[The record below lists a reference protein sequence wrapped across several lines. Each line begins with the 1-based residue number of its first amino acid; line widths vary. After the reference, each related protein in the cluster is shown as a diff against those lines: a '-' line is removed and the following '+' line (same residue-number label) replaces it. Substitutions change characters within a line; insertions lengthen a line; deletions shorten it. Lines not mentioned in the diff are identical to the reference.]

1 MHWLDPTGSRDELG
15 LRTQG
20 HERGYC
26 ESVADKA
33 WKKCGH
39 NVVFCLL
46 KYSEKHY
53 NGT

>member
-26 ESVADKA
+26 ESVAKGMLDAYKT
-33 WKKCGH
+33 KI
-39 NVVFCLL
+39 
-46 KYSEKHY
+46 
-53 NGT
+53 